1 MADMASV
8 AAQVAEKETQVMQ
21 RKEVKGDLFTRDLKS
36 LNTALE
42 ADTIVCRFKDP
53 TDPEGDPI
61 DIEMTPMTPG
71 QFAIYRDTLFGHTLI
86 ETALS
91 ASETEGVDD
100 RLEREQEQ
108 RLQDELAVKKYDDR
122 LLNILESCIINY
134 PGLTAEDLKSWNPFY
149 VMSLHNALL
158 QGSRP
163 SKPVAQF
170 PGLDSEGRE

>member
-1 MADMASV
+1 MAKMEDV
-8 AAQVAEKETQVMQ
+8 AAQAAVTSQTFQ
-21 RKEVKGDLFTRDLKS
+21 RKEVEGDLFTRDLNA
-36 LNTALE
+36 LNAALE

-71 QFAIYRDTLFGHTLI
+71 QFAIYRDTLFGHTFI

-91 ASETEGVDD
+91 VETKGTDD
-100 RLEREQEQ
+100 GLAREQEQ
-108 RLQDELAVKKYDDR
+108 QLQDELAVKKYDDR

-158 QGSRP
+158 EGSRP

-170 PGLDSEGRE
+170 PGLDSGS